1 MSKIKRHLE
10 DQIVVDGA
18 HHEETAWKRYIYFEY
33 KGNRY
38 EITLFWDEFN
48 GYESYW
54 RVPDRV
60 PDWVLEWDEEANNGM
75 SFEHY
80 IDNLTYEDRIQQ

>member
-10 DQIVVDGA
+10 DQVVIEGCY
-18 HHEETAWKRYIYFEY
+18 HEETAWKRYIYFDYEG
-33 KGNRY
+33 KRY

-54 RVPDRV
+54 RVPDKV
-60 PDWVLEWDEEANNGM
+60 PNWVLEWDEEAHQGM

-80 IDNLTYEDRIQQ
+80 LDDLTFERKN

>member
-18 HHEETAWKRYIYFEY
+18 HHEETGWRRYIYFEY
-33 KGNRY
+33 KGNKY

-48 GYESYW
+48 GYESY
-54 RVPDRV
+54 
-60 PDWVLEWDEEANNGM
+60 
-75 SFEHY
+75 
-80 IDNLTYEDRIQQ
+80 

>member
-10 DQIVVDGA
+10 DQVVIEGCY
-18 HHEETAWKRYIYFEY
+18 HEETAWKRYIYFDYE
-33 KGNRY
+33 GERY

-54 RVPDRV
+54 RIPDKV
-60 PDWVLEWDEEANNGM
+60 PDWVLEWDEEAHQGM

-80 IDNLTYEDRIQQ
+80 LDDLTFERKN

>member
-1 MSKIKRHLE
+1 MTLIKQESHLLTC
-10 DQIVVDGA
+10 DSC
-18 HHEETAWKRYIYFEY
+18 
-33 KGNRY
+33 
-38 EITLFWDEFN
+38 

-60 PDWVLEWDEEANNGM
+60 PDWVLEWDEEAHNGM